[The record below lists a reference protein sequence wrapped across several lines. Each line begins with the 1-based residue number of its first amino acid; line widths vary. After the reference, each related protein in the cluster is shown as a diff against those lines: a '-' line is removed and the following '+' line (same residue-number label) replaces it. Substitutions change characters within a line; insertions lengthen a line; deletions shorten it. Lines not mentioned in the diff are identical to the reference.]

1 MQEARGPGPL
11 PPPQT
16 PPLRRQKDRQEGVP
30 TCRALHVQSLSC
42 LVKNGAG
49 LEGRSARP
57 AAAGRGENPCAACGY
72 LFPAAA
78 GR

>member
-16 PPLRRQKDRQEGVP
+16 PPLRRQKDRQEGFP
-30 TCRALHVQSLSC
+30 TGRALHVQSLSC

-57 AAAGRGENPCAACGY
+57 AAAGRGENPCASCGY